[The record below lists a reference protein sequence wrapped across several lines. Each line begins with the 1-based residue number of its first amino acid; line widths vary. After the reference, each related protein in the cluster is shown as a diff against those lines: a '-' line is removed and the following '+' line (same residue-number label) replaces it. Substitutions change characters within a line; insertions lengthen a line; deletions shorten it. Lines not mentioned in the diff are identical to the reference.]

1 MNESY
6 SEQLDM
12 LFEDIKLPGKDYS
25 TFLKVD
31 ISGIQDY
38 IFHVQSDKAARTLK
52 GRSFLVQALGWLA
65 EENIKQAVNDDCYT
79 IYNGGGN
86 VYMLVNEEE
95 ALLDGMEGR
104 LNDVLTPYSLYICIS
119 TVSYAT
125 KDFRN
130 CKRALEQQS
139 AKDKQRKYQGQ
150 HEAFHSFELP
160 RDLPDREEKNQEDK
174 WHVLTKQLVKHKGYT
189 IETADGSQQDLLG
202 ADGVIRLGDFQLKI
216 VRNPTEDKKLDKSI
230 LVNLPTWDNDL
241 LDDGRLKERIN
252 KEYKRQ
258 AKRDGTPERTVEAGQ
273 ILEFSALAALAGKRT
288 GTPKL
293 GILKMDV
300 DNLGMVFGDLPDAQA
315 MTYLSKAFKWFFEER
330 FCEIWNE
337 AFEYNC
343 HARGSDGKY
352 QTKGNPQ
359 KKPYSQNLYVVFAG
373 GDDCFVLGGWDTI
386 LAFAD
391 RIESEFQQFVLELKQ
406 HKRTEFLSDRKVTLS
421 AGVELVG
428 PKHPTILFAR
438 AANEAIDTAKDYEK
452 ERKDEAGKLSNGK
465 HRICLFNE
473 ALSWEDYRNCQT
485 WRDRLAGLISS
496 KRCNRSLFYRIQHSS
511 AGFQEMPHPSALQYK
526 QGKFPEEWHLYHFLG
541 RMRNTSSGTF
551 KTVDELV
558 KAYAPALLKV
568 YKNNGGN
575 THMTYPLAARLA
587 EFSTRTIKLSSDE

>member
-1 MNESY
+1 MNKSY
-6 SEQLDM
+6 SEQPDM
-12 LFEDIKLPGKDYS
+12 PFEDIKLPPTDYS

-65 EENIKQAVNDDCYT
+65 EKNIKQAVNDDCYT

-86 VYMLVNEEE
+86 VYMLVNDEE
-95 ALLDGMEGR
+95 ALLGGMEGR
-104 LNDVLTPYSLYICIS
+104 LNEVLTPYSLYVCIS
-119 TVSYAT
+119 IVSYDA

-139 AKDKQRKYQGQ
+139 VRDKQRKHQGQ

-174 WHVLTKQLVKHKGYT
+174 WNVLTKQLVKHKGYT
-189 IETADGSQQDLLG
+189 IEPADGSLQDLLG
-202 ADGVIRLGDFQLKI
+202 SNGVIRLGDFQLQI
-216 VRNPTEDKKLDKSI
+216 VGKPSEDKKLDKSI
-230 LVNLPTWDNDL
+230 LANLPTWDNDL
-241 LDDGRLKERIN
+241 LENKPLKNLID

-258 AKRDGTPERTVEAGQ
+258 AERDGTPERGVEAGQ
-273 ILEFSALAALAGKRT
+273 ILEFSALAALAGQRT

-300 DNLGMVFGDLPDAQA
+300 DNLGNIFGDLPDVNA

-330 FCEIWNE
+330 FCEIWNNTF
-337 AFEYNC
+337 AYTS
-343 HARGSDGKY
+343 HARRSNGQYRAQEGE
-352 QTKGNPQ
+352 QAAAF
-359 KKPYSQNLYVVFAG
+359 SQNLYVVFAG
-373 GDDCFVLGGWDTI
+373 GDDCFVLGGWDAV

-391 RIESEFQQFVLELKQ
+391 RIEAEFEQFIKELKQ
-406 HKRTEFLSDRKVTLS
+406 HKSTGFVADRQITLS
-421 AGVELVG
+421 AGIEVVG
-428 PKHPTILFAR
+428 PKYPTILFAR

-452 ERKDEAGKLSNGK
+452 ECKPANSK
-465 HRICLFNE
+465 HRVCLFNE
-473 ALSWEDYRNCQT
+473 ALLWEDYRSCQEWT
-485 WRDRLAGLISS
+485 GKLAGLISS
-496 KRCNRSLFYRIQHSS
+496 KQCNRSLFYRIQHSS
-511 AGFQEMPHPSALQYK
+511 EGFQEMPHPSAQRK
-526 QGKFPEEWHLYHFLG
+526 KRKKFPAEWHLYHFLG
-541 RMRNTSSGTF
+541 RMRNRKSDTF
-551 KTVDELV
+551 KTVDDLV
-558 KAYAPALLKV
+558 KEYAPALLKAH
-568 YKNNGGN
+568 KNKGGN